1 LYSANEKPVLLVEQQ
16 QHHLP
21 EVVPILEEFQ
31 DLFQIPTGLPPKREC
46 DHRIVLKEGATPPNI
61 RPYRMPHTQKNV
73 VEEMVKELLTNKEI
87 RHSTSPYSSPALAV
101 TKKDK
106 TWRLCTDFRQLNAL
120 TIKNKFPI
128 PVIEDLL
135 DELQGATIFSKLDLR
150 SGYHQIRMHEE
161 DISKTAFRTHSG
173 HYEYLVMPFGLT
185 NAPATFQELMNKIFA
200 PFLRKFV
207 LVFFD
212 DILIYSKTLTEHAIH
227 LRQAL
232 EVLRANQ
239 LKAKLKKCIFAT
251 KQVEYLGHIIS
262 AAGVQTDPGKIKEI
276 VEWKAPK
283 TITKLRGFLGLT
295 GYYRRFVKG
304 YATICK
310 PLHEVLKKNAF
321 IWTNAQQEAFDQLK
335 TIMSTPPVLA
345 LPDFSIPFVLESDA
359 SGYGLAAV
367 LMQKGRPIAYFS
379 KALGIKAMA

>member
-1 LYSANEKPVLLVEQQ
+1 
-16 QHHLP
+16 
-21 EVVPILEEFQ
+21 
-31 DLFQIPTGLPPKREC
+31 
-46 DHRIVLKEGATPPNI
+46 
-61 RPYRMPHTQKNV
+61 
-73 VEEMVKELLTNKEI
+73 
-87 RHSTSPYSSPALAV
+87 
-101 TKKDK
+101 
-106 TWRLCTDFRQLNAL
+106 LNSL
-120 TIKNKFPI
+120 TIKKKFPI

-161 DISKTAFRTHSG
+161 DISKTAFKTHSG
-173 HYEYLVMPFGLT
+173 HYEYLVMSFGLT
-185 NAPATFQELMNKIFA
+185 NAPSTFQELMNKIFA

-212 DILIYSKTLTEHAIH
+212 DILIYSKTLAEHVVH

-239 LKAKLKKCIFAT
+239 LKAKLKKNAFLLLIRLST
-251 KQVEYLGHIIS
+251 WVILSLQQGYKQTLEKV
-262 AAGVQTDPGKIKEI
+262 KET
-276 VEWKAPK
+276 VEWKAPQ

-295 GYYRRFVKG
+295 GYYKRFVKG

-310 PLHEVLKKNAF
+310 PLHEALKKNAF
-321 IWTNAQQEAFDQLK
+321 MWTNAQQEAFDQLK

-345 LPDFSIPFVLESDA
+345 LPDFSIPFVLETDA
-359 SGYGLAAV
+359 SGYGLGAV

-379 KALGIKAMA
+379 KTLGIKAMA

>member
-1 LYSANEKPVLLVEQQ
+1 
-16 QHHLP
+16 
-21 EVVPILEEFQ
+21 
-31 DLFQIPTGLPPKREC
+31 
-46 DHRIVLKEGATPPNI
+46 
-61 RPYRMPHTQKNV
+61 V

-200 PFLRKFV
+200 PFLRKFI

-212 DILIYSKTLTEHAIH
+212 DILIYSKTLEEHAIH

-251 KQVEYLGHIIS
+251 DQVEYLGHIIS

-321 IWTNAQQEAFDQLK
+321 IWSNAQQEAFDQLK
-335 TIMSTPPVLA
+335 TIMSTPPILA
-345 LPDFSIPFVLESDA
+345 LPDFSIPFVLETDA
-359 SGYGLAAV
+359 SGYGLGAV
-367 LMQKGRPIAYFS
+367 LM
-379 KALGIKAMA
+379 